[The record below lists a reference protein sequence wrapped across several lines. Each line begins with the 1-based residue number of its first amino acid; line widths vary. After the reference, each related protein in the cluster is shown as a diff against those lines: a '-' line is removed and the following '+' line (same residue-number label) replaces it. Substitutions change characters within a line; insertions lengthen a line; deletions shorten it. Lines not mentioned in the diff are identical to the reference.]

1 MLYSCNEW
9 IKDGNDLYGP
19 TDTEILAKL
28 WFEII
33 VICSFLHLCHIMMCC
48 ACGRVYVDVF
58 NGIDICWKWIQLL
71 FYELLFCFDVDMKNM
86 HLTALLV
93 LDVRVT
99 QITNPNTFVSTN
111 ICLKSSN
118 NCRVFFLPSFSA
130 FLGYQLMFLPISL
143 FMVLRLSFQLIEH
156 HINKALSF
164 DHN

>member
-1 MLYSCNEW
+1 MNKRWKWSVWANWYGNTSETMVWNYS
-9 IKDGNDLYGP
+9 DLF
-19 TDTEILAKL
+19 IS
-28 WFEII
+28 
-33 VICSFLHLCHIMMCC
+33 SFVPYHDVCMCM
-48 ACGRVYVDVF
+48 
-58 NGIDICWKWIQLL
+58 DICWKWIQLL
-71 FYELLFCFDVDMKNM
+71 FYELLFCFDFDMKNM

-99 QITNPNTFVSTN
+99 QITNPNTFVSTI